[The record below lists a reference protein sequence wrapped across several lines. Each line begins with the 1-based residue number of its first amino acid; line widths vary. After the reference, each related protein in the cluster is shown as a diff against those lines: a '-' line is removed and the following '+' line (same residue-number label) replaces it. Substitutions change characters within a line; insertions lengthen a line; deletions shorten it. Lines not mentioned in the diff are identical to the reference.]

1 MNIIFLINLV
11 LVFYLYVTVWK
22 DIELGSAYRYIFS
35 FLTILFI
42 DLGKTLSEIKKK
54 NVRNI

>member
-1 MNIIFLINLV
+1 MNLV

-42 DLGKTLSEIKKK
+42 DLGKSLSEIKKK
-54 NVRNI
+54 NV